1 MEAELLSLTASMTD
15 VLQLGH
21 TEAQDL
27 ATTVQATASEARE
40 VCMLQLASGIRTCSA
55 IHTRLVAHL
64 AVQVSQRVRRLDT
77 AQSNLLSTIDRI
89 RRALDSGT
97 CITAVQSA
105 LDAQDYEAAA
115 ANISKY
121 QQLQEQSPSG
131 SALPRGTPGS
141 TYADHVVSQ
150 ARDKLL
156 VVVREKI
163 AAACESRDMKGVLR
177 FLQLYKPLNVPQE
190 GMAAALAFVR
200 RCARFGS
207 PPVKVRL
214 MPQVFTL

>member
-40 VCMLQLASGIRTCSA
+40 VCMLQLASGIRTCLA
-55 IHTRLVAHL
+55 IHTRLVAQL

-207 PPVKVRL
+207 LPVKARL

>member
-1 MEAELLSLTASMTD
+1 VFNQTSICKIGS
-15 VLQLGH
+15 
-21 TEAQDL
+21 
-27 ATTVQATASEARE
+27 SN
-40 VCMLQLASGIRTCSA
+40 
-55 IHTRLVAHL
+55 LVNP
-64 AVQVSQRVRRLDT
+64 VQVSQRVRRLDT
-77 AQSNLLSTIDRI
+77 AQSNLISTIDRI

-115 ANISKY
+115 ANISRY
-121 QQLQEQSPSG
+121 QQLQEQAPNG
-131 SALPRGTPGS
+131 HALPRGTPGS
-141 TYADHVVSQ
+141 TYADHVVAQ
-150 ARDKLL
+150 AREKLL

-200 RCARFGS
+200 RCAF
-207 PPVKVRL
+207 L
-214 MPQVFTL
+214 F

>member
-1 MEAELLSLTASMTD
+1 MFCSSAIQRHKISLRLSRP
-15 VLQLGH
+15 QLRKLVRCAWCTVQRKH
-21 TEAQDL
+21 VSVHPSSSVAEAQ
-27 ATTVQATASEARE
+27 
-40 VCMLQLASGIRTCSA
+40 
-55 IHTRLVAHL
+55 L

-115 ANISKY
+115 ANIGKY
-121 QQLQEQSPSG
+121 QLLQEQSPSG

-150 ARDKLL
+150 ARDRLL

-200 RCARFGS
+200 RCES
-207 PPVKVRL
+207 L
-214 MPQVFTL
+214 CPQQ